1 MVNISQQYMLFFYEG
16 SSSNINKANK
26 ILNSQQNIYPFKIL
40 FYIGV
45 NGFDSNN
52 ILYLI
57 LKF

>member
-1 MVNISQQYMLFFYEG
+1 MLFFYEG

-40 FYIGV
+40 LYIGV
-45 NGFDSNN
+45 NGFDSNT